1 MTQTKKKLVFSWVL
15 ILSLVISVVSP
26 GSALFVEAE
35 EAYDGYVYVTIE
47 RFTLGQGLAAEPKKI
62 GYKTGESMADILER
76 GFGDQFVG
84 LDVGYITGFVDG
96 GEPED
101 WTVQKIPSLILNGLS
116 VEADSGYGYSYPAVT
131 KEDIIATGRKS
142 TEGTTLSGGDYT
154 GQSSWMT
161 CIDNQA
167 SSGVS
172 DIIYGAEE
180 SSGTYHNG
188 SVFRVEFGIYHYADD
203 LNITWSTPMISFPD
217 KDDLIRDIVDY
228 KGDKTLSVYKNAV
241 AVLEDWDATAEEVNT
256 AEAALDSA
264 EKYQD
269 IYKAALTNLKDGLTD
284 QGYGNEWAVL
294 SIAKNGLSDAQWNY
308 KYIENVEKTVE
319 EKATNVLD
327 TSGWSYSTENARVV
341 IGLNAAGGNPEDVS
355 GYNLLEPLADYTKV
369 SGQGINGI
377 VFALIAFD
385 TRNYD
390 IPELKATDDVQAT
403 KEGLING
410 ILDAE
415 LEAGGWNYYKSYTD
429 EETGET
435 ISVSADVDL
444 TGMAI
449 QALAPYYKKNEKV
462 TEAVDRALTVLSE
475 IQDNSGMYKG
485 YDGKLSSCSTAQVVC
500 ALSALGMDADRDERF
515 IKNGNSALDALLAF
529 YVASEKAFKNVS
541 TDSNSNSYASLQV
554 IYALTAYDLMQNNGG
569 RLYDMSKVHQH
580 KVSIKN
586 TKAATCTATG
596 YTGDKVCED
605 CGEVLEKGTEIAKI
619 AHTPVEIP
627 AVAATETTAGKT
639 AGKKCSVCGE
649 ILEAPKDVPATVK
662 KEETTAKPVV
672 EEKKETVTS
681 EYKITSTDAAS
692 PTVEYSGDNNSKAD
706 IVTIQNT
713 TIGDNGNIYKV
724 TKVAD
729 NAFAGNTNITDVT
742 LGENITEIGANAF
755 KNCTKLT
762 NIITQNEDLTTIG
775 ASAFAGAK
783 ALTEIDFSE
792 SSLKT
797 IDANAFSGCK
807 KLKTIK
813 LNGNKLTKVGKNAFK
828 NVKKNAKITIYAK
841 NKKTYNK
848 VVKLIKKSGAKKVK
862 YAYKKKK

>member
-1 MTQTKKKLVFSWVL
+1 MTQAKKKLVFSWVL

-26 GSALFVEAE
+26 GSTLFAKAE
-35 EAYDGYVYVTIE
+35 EAYDGYVYVTVE

-62 GYKTGESMADILER
+62 GYHDGETMETIVKR
-76 GFGDQFVG
+76 GYGEDCIEKSGTWFN
-84 LDVGYITGFVDG
+84 GFEDG
-96 GEPED
+96 GEPEG
-101 WTVQKIPSLILNGLS
+101 WTVEKIPEKILGALQKG
-116 VEADSGYGYSYPAVT
+116 ASGDYAAPPIALN
-131 KEDIIATGRKS
+131 DIKGRDKS
-142 TEGTTLSGGDYT
+142 KKTLSGNDYT
-154 GQSSWMT
+154 GQSSWMFSLNNELASLG
-161 CIDNQA
+161 IDSLKA
-167 SSGVS
+167 
-172 DIIYGAEE
+172 
-180 SSGTYHNG
+180 GTDFETNAVY
-188 SVFRVEFGIYHYADD
+188 RLEFGIYNYSSD
-203 LNITWSTPMISFPD
+203 LNIAYDGNYLIDFPN
-217 KDDLIRDIVDY
+217 KDDLIRNIVDY

-241 AVLEDWDATAEEVNT
+241 TTLEDWDATAEEVNT

-269 IYKAALTNLKDGLTD
+269 IYKAALTNLKDSLTD

-327 TSGWSYSTENARVV
+327 TSGWSYSTENARVI
-341 IGLNAAGGNPEDVS
+341 IGLNAAGGNPQDVS

-462 TEAVDRALTVLSE
+462 TAAVDRALKVLSD

-515 IKNGNSALDALLAF
+515 IKSGNSALDALLAF

-586 TKAATCTATG
+586 AKAATCTAIG

-605 CGEVLEKGTEIAKI
+605 CGDVLEKGTETAKL

-649 ILEAPKDVPATVK
+649 ILAAPKDVPATGK
-662 KEETTAKPVV
+662 KDDTTVKPVA
-672 EEKKETVTS
+672 EEKKEAVAS
-681 EYKITSTDAAS
+681 EYKITSTDTAS
-692 PTVEYSGDNNSKAD
+692 PTVEYSGDSNSKET

-713 TIGDNGNIYKV
+713 TTGDNGNAYKV

-729 NAFAGNTNITDVT
+729 NAFAGNTNITVVT
-742 LGENITEIGANAF
+742 LGTNVTEIGANAF

-762 NIITQNEDLTTIG
+762 DIITQNEQLTTIG

-783 ALTEIDFSE
+783 ALTELDFSE
-792 SSLKT
+792 SNLKT
-797 IDANAFSGCK
+797 IDASAFSGCK